1 METANGLKERPASER
16 YPKAV
21 KKGEK
26 APLSPPTALA
36 ERLAVE
42 LRRTK
47 RDRVIVK
54 QVGSMNFRVNWFV
67 PTDELATGTNAV
79 VQWRIDQSKFLSVTE
94 NGKALVIVDK
104 TVSRQ

>member
-16 YPKAV
+16 YPKGH

-26 APLSPPTALA
+26 ASPTPTALA
-36 ERLAVE
+36 ERLAIE

-54 QVGSMNFRVNWFV
+54 QVGSMNFRVNWLV
-67 PTDELATGTNAV
+67 PADDNATGTYAV
-79 VQWRIDQSKFLSVTE
+79 VQWRIDASKFISVTE

-104 TVSRQ
+104 TVSRN